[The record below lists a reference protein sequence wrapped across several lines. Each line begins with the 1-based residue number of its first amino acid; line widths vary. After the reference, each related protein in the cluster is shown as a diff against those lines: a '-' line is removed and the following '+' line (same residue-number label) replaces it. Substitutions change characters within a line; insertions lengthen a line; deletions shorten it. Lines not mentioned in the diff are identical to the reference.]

1 MKSSFCIDL
10 QRFMLIPTKF
20 PLIPFESRGLNWIIM
35 RNLIQQCYCLGGIHP
50 LDDEKFYELIVKSC
64 NKKLDMQDFIDAL
77 KDKKDDFEI
86 DDIYRRYED
95 LLGFYAYLKGHNINL

>member
-1 MKSSFCIDL
+1 MS
-10 QRFMLIPTKF
+10 
-20 PLIPFESRGLNWIIM
+20 PFESRGLNWIIM

-77 KDKKDDFEI
+77 KDKKDDSEI